1 MSLTLQPGISI
12 AGCLASRA
20 LDLLELRMILMHVC
34 GLTRMQLITQDQ
46 RQLTVA
52 EASQLNDLIAARLQG
67 QPMAYLLGSREFFG
81 LNFQTNPAV
90 LIPRPDTELLVELA
104 LQQAPAD
111 ARVLDL
117 GTGSGAIAIALAH
130 SRSDLHVTAVDFS
143 ASALA
148 VAQANAENLIPDAVR
163 SGRFRLLL
171 SDWFAQIET
180 QQFDLIVSNP
190 PYIEVNDEHLQQGDL
205 RFEPSTALTDGA
217 DGLSAYRHIISAA
230 PAWLSKPG
238 TLLFEHGYNQAE
250 AVRSLLQQAGFTALQ
265 SWRDLAQIERV
276 SGGVWVQHDD

>member
-1 MSLTLQPGISI
+1 MSSLLQAGQSISE
-12 AGCLASRA
+12 CQASRA
-20 LDLLELRMILMHVC
+20 LDLLELRMLIMHVC
-34 GLTRMQLITQDQ
+34 GLSRIQLITQDQ

-52 EASQLNDLIAARLQG
+52 EAAQLNDLIAARQRG

-81 LNFQTNPAV
+81 LNFLTNPAV
-90 LIPRPDTELLVELA
+90 LIPRPDTELLVELV
-104 LQQAPAD
+104 LQQAAAG

-130 SRSDLHVTAVDFS
+130 SRADLQITAVDFS

-148 VAQANAENLIPDAVR
+148 VAQQNAHQLIPEAVA
-163 SGRFRLLL
+163 SGRFKLQL
-171 SDWFAQIET
+171 SDWFAQIEA

-190 PYIEVNDEHLQQGDL
+190 PYIEANDEHLQQGDL

-217 DGLSAYRHIISAA
+217 DGLTAYRHIINAA
-230 PAWLSKPG
+230 PAWLASPG
-238 TLLFEHGYNQAE
+238 QIYFEHGYNQAA
-250 AVRSLLQQAGFTALQ
+250 AVRSLLQQAGFNAVQ
-265 SWRDLAQIERV
+265 SWHDLAQIERV